1 MILTEGG
8 AAREPAALTVRLAQG
23 EHEIEQALRLRY
35 SVFVEEERNLQMRSE
50 AGLETDAYD
59 AYCDHLI
66 VVDEETQR
74 VVGTYR
80 LLPGPRAGSAIGF
93 YSESEFN
100 LDSFTVDR
108 MHTLELGRSCI
119 HPEYRGGRTIG
130 LLWEGIADYI
140 TKHDLHYLIGC
151 ASMHLRTI
159 EETNLIYT
167 MLKRKDIL
175 TDRFGVRPLET
186 HRIAGLKTVETDLE
200 EKEVF
205 RMLPPLMK
213 GYQWL
218 GAEIGGDP
226 AYDSIFGTVD
236 FFIVLQKDRVARR
249 YRKHFLKS

>member
-23 EHEIEQALRLRY
+23 EQEIEQAHRLRY
-35 SVFVEEERNLQMRSE
+35 SVFVEEEKNMKLRSE
-50 AGLETDAYD
+50 QGLETDDYD
-59 AYCDHLI
+59 DYCDHLV
-66 VVDEETQR
+66 VVDEEAQR

-80 LLPGPRAGSAIGF
+80 LLPGRRASGGIGF
-93 YSESEFN
+93 YSESEFD
-100 LDSFTVDR
+100 LSAFTVDR
-108 MHTLELGRSCI
+108 LHTLELGRSCI
-119 HPEYRGGRTIG
+119 HPDYRGGRTIG

-140 TKHDLHYLIGC
+140 TRHELQYLIGC
-151 ASMHLRTI
+151 ASVHLRTI
-159 EETNLIYT
+159 EETNLICT
-167 MLKRKDIL
+167 MLKRRGIL

-186 HRIAGLKTVETDLE
+186 HRIDGLRSVETDLE
-200 EKEVF
+200 EKEIF

-236 FFIVLQKDRVARR
+236 FFIVLQKDRVTRR
-249 YRKHFLKS
+249 YRKHFLKG